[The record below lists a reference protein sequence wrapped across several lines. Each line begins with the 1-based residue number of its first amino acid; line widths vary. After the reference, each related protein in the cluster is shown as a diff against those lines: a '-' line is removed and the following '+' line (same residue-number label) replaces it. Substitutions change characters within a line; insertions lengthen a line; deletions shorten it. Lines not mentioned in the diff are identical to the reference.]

1 MKLNLFFIAMDL
13 ITLLAY
19 PILFVRGKLRQFS
32 KLKENATLDNL
43 LVTAG
48 R

>member
-13 ITLLAY
+13 ITLLVY
-19 PILFVRGKLRQFS
+19 PILFLRGKLRQFAI
-32 KLKENATLDNL
+32 LKDGVTPDNS
-43 LVTAG
+43 LVTVG